1 MSMNF
6 LNAALGEK
14 RDNAWR
20 EKRIKQLTN
29 EVSRLEKANSVL
41 ANTVAMQQ
49 RELEKITKK
58 KNKRS

>member
-1 MSMNF
+1 MNF

-20 EKRIKQLTN
+20 EKRIKQLTD
-29 EVSRLEKANSVL
+29 EVSRLEKSNSIL
-41 ANTVAMQQ
+41 SDTVAMQQ
-49 RELEKITKK
+49 RELEKLTK